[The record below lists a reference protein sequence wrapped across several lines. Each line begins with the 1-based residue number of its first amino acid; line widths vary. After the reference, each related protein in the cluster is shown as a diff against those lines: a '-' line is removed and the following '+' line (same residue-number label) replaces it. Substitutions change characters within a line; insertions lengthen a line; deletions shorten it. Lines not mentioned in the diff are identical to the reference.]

1 MTLIQIIL
9 AAGIVIIAAYMYL
22 RLRSTLFDVIMI
34 LFFLIIGIVFVMFNE
49 LTDIIAHFLGIS
61 RGADMIFYLG
71 ILFLFFL
78 ILKLYSRLRRIE
90 QKFTELVRNK
100 SIEEAEDLSER
111 TPSEDKKN

>member
-9 AAGIVIIAAYMYL
+9 TSGIIIIAAYMYL
-22 RLRSTLFDVIMI
+22 RLRSNVLDVILI
-34 LFFLIIGIVFVMFNE
+34 LLFVVVGVVFVMFNE
-49 LTDIIAHFLGIS
+49 ITDKMAHFLGIS

-90 QKFTELVRNK
+90 QNLTELVRKK
-100 SIEEAEDLSER
+100 SIEEIEEI
-111 TPSEDKKN
+111 K

>member
-22 RLRSTLFDVIMI
+22 RLRSTLFDVILI
-34 LFFLIIGIVFVMFNE
+34 VAFLITGIVFVMFNE
-49 LTDIIAHFLGIS
+49 LTDVIAHFLGIS

-78 ILKLYSRLRRIE
+78 ILKLYSRLRKVE
-90 QKFTELVRNK
+90 QKFTEFVRNK
-100 SIEEAEDLSER
+100 SIEEAEDL
-111 TPSEDKKN
+111 DKKN

>member
-9 AAGIVIIAAYMYL
+9 TSGIIIIAAYMYL
-22 RLRSTLFDVIMI
+22 RLRSNVLDVILI
-34 LFFLIIGIVFVMFNE
+34 LLFVVVGVVFVIFNE
-49 LTDIIAHFLGIS
+49 ITDKMAHFLGIS

-90 QKFTELVRNK
+90 QNLTELVRKK
-100 SIEEAEDLSER
+100 SIEEIEEI
-111 TPSEDKKN
+111 K

>member
-1 MTLIQIIL
+1 MTLIQLIL
-9 AAGIVIIAAYMYL
+9 TGGIVIIAAYMFL

-34 LFFLIIGIVFVMFNE
+34 LLFLITGIVFVMFNE
-49 LTDIIAHFLGIS
+49 ITDTMAHFLGIS

-78 ILKLYSRLRRIE
+78 ILKLYSRLRRVE

-100 SIEEAEDLSER
+100 SIEEAEEL
-111 TPSEDKKN
+111 DKKN